1 LVKFGPI
8 IDDIVN
14 FGSIT
19 FGIKDTKIKCIR
31 CTKKWKH
38 TCTW

>member
-8 IDDIVN
+8 IDDIVS

-19 FGIKDTKIKCIR
+19 FGIMTPK
-31 CTKKWKH
+31 
-38 TCTW
+38 